1 MGLLLISE
9 AYNQRI
15 MKNMHKWALFVH
27 HKNMLSGVVQR
38 CFLLTVDEK
47 RIGERAC
54 LQNFKI

>member
-27 HKNMLSGVVQR
+27 HKNMLNGVVQR
-38 CFLLTVDEK
+38 CLLLTVDEK
-47 RIGERAC
+47 TNWRAS
-54 LQNFKI
+54 LSAEF